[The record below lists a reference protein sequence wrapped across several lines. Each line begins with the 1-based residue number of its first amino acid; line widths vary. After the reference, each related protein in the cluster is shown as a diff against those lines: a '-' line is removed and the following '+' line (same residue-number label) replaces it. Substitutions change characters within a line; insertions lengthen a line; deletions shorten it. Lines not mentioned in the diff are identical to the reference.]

1 VTRPNPNANASNASN
16 ASVPLLEAKSVDFA
30 YYSGSPVV
38 VGVSMAVRRG
48 TLSAVIGANGSGKST
63 LVRLLAGLLTPT
75 RGEIAFDGA
84 PLASF
89 DRRGLARRIAYVPQ
103 TNAAVFPFTALEVVL
118 TGRSP
123 HIPRMRFE
131 GDDDRR
137 KALEALETVEA
148 AHLAS
153 RPVTELSGGE
163 RQLVAVAR
171 ALAQEPECL
180 LLDEPSASLDAKH
193 RGGLTRVLRAE
204 SLERVLTALVVTHDL
219 QLLDPGFDYVFAIRC
234 GAVVAE
240 GTPPEVL
247 RDSVLAEVY
256 DDATIRTRRVEG
268 RTFVWSET

>member
-1 VTRPNPNANASNASN
+1 VTRSASPDAPAANAASFI
-16 ASVPLLEAKSVDFA
+16 LEARDIDFA
-30 YYSGSPVV
+30 YHAASPVV
-38 VGVSMAVRRG
+38 VGASMAVRRG
-48 TLSAVIGANGSGKST
+48 TLSAIIGANGSGKST
-63 LVRLLAGLLTPT
+63 LVKVLAGLLAPA
-75 RGEIAFDGA
+75 RGEVSFDGA

-131 GDDDRR
+131 SADDRR
-137 KALEALETVEA
+137 KALDALETVEA
-148 AHLAS
+148 GHLAA

-193 RGGLTRVLRAE
+193 RGGLARVLRAE
-204 SLERVLTALVVTHDL
+204 CREKGLTAVVVTHDL
-219 QLLDPGFDYVFAIRC
+219 QLLDPGFDYVYAIRC
-234 GAVVAE
+234 GGVVAE
-240 GTPPEVL
+240 GAPPEVL

-256 DDATIRTRRVEG
+256 DDPTIRTRRVEG